1 MISINN
7 VSILVL
13 CYLFMYYGIFVSYKL
28 NEMLDFLKE
37 NMISIYNKYQ
47 ELITNNCVINT
58 CAFQQFSNYSI

>member
-1 MISINN
+1 
-7 VSILVL
+7 
-13 CYLFMYYGIFVSYKL
+13 MYYGIFVSYKL

-58 CAFQQFSNYSI
+58 CAFQRSATTVYNEVISDI